1 LAGILLINFS
11 KIEILYV
18 MMKKKMKNHE
28 ESGLNNINKSTENK
42 ENTDTPGNYT
52 EERSENS
59 EYGISTENASEGL
72 EGDIL
77 ATDKVLTD
85 VSVVEEKLA
94 EMQDKY
100 IRLSAEFDNYRKRT
114 LREKMDLSR
123 YAGENLLLGIIPLMD
138 DFERALKHMDTSTDC
153 IALKDGI
160 DIIYGKFS
168 DFLKQNGIK
177 EIESLNSNF
186 NVDLHEA
193 VAKVP
198 VEEVDKKGKVVDV
211 VLKGYYLQD
220 KVIRFSKVVVGE

>member
-1 LAGILLINFS
+1 
-11 KIEILYV
+11 
-18 MMKKKMKNHE
+18 MMKKKMKNHLYVE
-28 ESGLNNINKSTENK
+28 NNNIDKSTENK
-42 ENTDTPGNYT
+42 ENTANPGKAD
-52 EERSENS
+52 EEQSED
-59 EYGISTENASEGL
+59 YGSGGSTEYKSYGLGDEGTASDNL
-72 EGDIL
+72 VP
-77 ATDKVLTD
+77 ALTD
-85 VSVVEEKLA
+85 AEEKLA

-114 LREKMDLSR
+114 LREKMEMSK
-123 YAGENLLLGIIPLMD
+123 YAGENLLLSIIPLMD
-138 DFERALKHMDTSTDC
+138 DFERALKHMDTTTDC

-198 VEEVDKKGKVVDV
+198 VGEADKKGKVVDV
-211 VLKGYYLQD
+211 LLKGYYLQD
-220 KVIRFSKVVVGE
+220 KVLRFAKVVVGE